1 MESRQDS
8 TASAAFKA
16 SSEMEGQGTIA
27 RLKPSSYFSLLQSK
41 RATKGKGEFR
51 KKASL
56 VEKHLLPKK
65 PMKLEFWA

>member
-1 MESRQDS
+1 LESRQDS
-8 TASAAFKA
+8 TASAVFKA

-51 KKASL
+51 KK
-56 VEKHLLPKK
+56 EHL
-65 PMKLEFWA
+65 